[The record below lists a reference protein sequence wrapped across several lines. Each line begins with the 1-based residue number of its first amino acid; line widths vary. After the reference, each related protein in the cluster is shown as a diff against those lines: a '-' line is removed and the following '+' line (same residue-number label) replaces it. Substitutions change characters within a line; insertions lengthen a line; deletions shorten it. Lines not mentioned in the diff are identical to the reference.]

1 MLSFNFNFSF
11 WKSNVMQVM
20 QKKNNNNKEGSLI
33 YLIWKKTSH
42 FIFYILTCFICG
54 QGSKIGKWSLMPVLM
69 IPDWVLFSK
78 TILVKMWSIALT
90 LALVKYKRKAA

>member
-20 QKKNNNNKEGSLI
+20 QKKNNNKEGSLI

-54 QGSKIGKWSLMPVLM
+54 QGSKYWEMVANASFDDTRLGFI
-69 IPDWVLFSK
+69 F
-78 TILVKMWSIALT
+78 
-90 LALVKYKRKAA
+90 